1 MLENPA
7 AVKGGDRRGWRRGD
21 LVGLAAPH
29 FALDQT
35 GLLDY
40 KASFPTV
47 RARGRGS
54 FFEDREE
61 NRYMPN
67 VKSAKKRVKT
77 NERDRVRN
85 RDVKGALRTAMKKAN
100 VAIAAG
106 DVEGIGKTVP
116 AALSLI
122 GRGAKKGVIHKNK
135 AARLESRMTRKA
147 KAAQATPK

>member
-1 MLENPA
+1 
-7 AVKGGDRRGWRRGD
+7 
-21 LVGLAAPH
+21 
-29 FALDQT
+29 
-35 GLLDY
+35 
-40 KASFPTV
+40 
-47 RARGRGS
+47 
-54 FFEDREE
+54 
-61 NRYMPN
+61 MPN